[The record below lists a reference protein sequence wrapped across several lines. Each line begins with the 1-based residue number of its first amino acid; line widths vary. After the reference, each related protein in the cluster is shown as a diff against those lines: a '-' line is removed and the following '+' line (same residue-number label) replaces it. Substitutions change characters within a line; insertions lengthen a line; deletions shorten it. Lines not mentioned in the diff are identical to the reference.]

1 VAVVLIDKPAD
12 LAGYQ
17 GFTSLG
23 GHQRERSVR
32 MSNPLN
38 VGIDV
43 HSQTNRTCLMDHDGE
58 QWGRRFSTANNRP
71 GTQTLIAR
79 LAEAMYS
86 GQFDSLRVAVEAT
99 NWYWWPLLQRLSQDP
114 VLARWPHQ
122 FYALNPRVTAKYKES
137 FPDKDKSDDDDAYVA
152 ADRLRTYSR
161 KDLPAPFAP
170 DLPHLGLRF
179 LTRYRY
185 HLVKDLVREK
195 NYCLGVLYL
204 KASEYRTEHPFSD
217 VFGATSRALIE
228 EFASFEEVVAMPLT
242 ELATWLDTQGKGRF
256 PDPAKVA
263 RELQQVAQDSYP
275 LDQPLQ
281 QPVNYILTWSFQMVN
296 FLERQLT
303 RVNTAITEAMRD
315 FPNTLT
321 TIPGFGPVYSAG
333 IIAEIGDLARFN
345 HDEAKVAQF
354 AGLHW
359 RKHESGQSKAEDTY
373 LTKRG
378 NAYLRYYF
386 CEAANA
392 VRVRDAGYAAYYQR
406 KHDEV
411 RSHQHRRAVVLTARK
426 LVRLVVRLLTTNQ
439 PYQLRRQP
447 GG

>member
-1 VAVVLIDKPAD
+1 
-12 LAGYQ
+12 
-17 GFTSLG
+17 
-23 GHQRERSVR
+23 

-43 HSQTNRTCLMDHDGE
+43 HSQSNRTCLLDRDGE
-58 QWGRRFSTANNRP
+58 PWGRRFSTDNNRP
-71 GTQTLIAR
+71 GTQALIAH
-79 LAEAMYS
+79 LAAALQE
-86 GQFDSLRVAVEAT
+86 GQFDRLRVAVEAT
-99 NWYWWPLLQRLSQDP
+99 NWYWFPLLEMLGQDP
-114 VLARWPHQ
+114 VLAGWPHE

-161 KDLPAPFAP
+161 KDLPQPFAP
-170 DLPHLGLRF
+170 DLAHLGLRF

-195 NYCLGVLYL
+195 NYCLSVLYL
-204 KASEYRTEHPFSD
+204 KASEYRSEHPFSD
-217 VFGATSRALIE
+217 VFGATSRALID
-228 EFASFEEVVAMPLT
+228 EFASLEDVAAMPLD
-242 ELATWLDTQGKGRF
+242 ELASWLDDKGKGRF
-256 PDPAKVA
+256 PDPTKVA
-263 RELQQVAQDSYP
+263 RELQQVARDSYP
-275 LDQPLQ
+275 LQPQLQ
-281 QPVNYILTWSFQMVN
+281 QPVNFVLSWSFQMVN
-296 FLERQLT
+296 FLERQLV
-303 RVNTAITEAMRD
+303 RVNTAITDAMHQ

-321 TIPGFGPVYSAG
+321 SIPGFGPVYSAG
-333 IIAEIGDLARFN
+333 IIAEIGDLARFQY
-345 HDEAKVAQF
+345 DEAKVAQF

-359 RKHESGQSKAEDTY
+359 RKNESGQSKAEDTY

-392 VRVRDAGYAAYYQR
+392 VRVHDAEYAAFYQR

-411 RSHQHRRAVVLTARK
+411 RTHQHRRAVVLTARK

-439 PYQLRRQP
+439 PYQPRRQP